1 MEHSAYGKIMLI
13 MLKLRKDIKYINC
26 RTIISLFFLNILFSA
41 CARVNINYRDD
52 GTGITPIV
60 EYKVVSNISSL
71 KLHGMLVDK
80 NNNPLRYYLFKI
92 YAGNVITKDIYT
104 NHKGVFK
111 ADITYYNKPIIES
124 SFYLVFPD
132 ADIDEIYYSFPF
144 KGGKV
149 FKKDEH
155 VSSSVMMEGNI
166 LVINPN

>member
-1 MEHSAYGKIMLI
+1 

-26 RTIISLFFLNILFSA
+26 RTIISLFFLNIPFSA
-41 CARVNINYRDD
+41 CAGVNINYRDD

-60 EYKVVSNISSL
+60 EYKVVSDLESL

-80 NNNPLRYYLFKI
+80 NNNPLRYYLFKF
-92 YAGNVITKDIYT
+92 YAGKGITKDIYT

-111 ADITYYNKPIIES
+111 ADISYNGKLKIKNERG
-124 SFYLVFPD
+124 FCLVFSN
-132 ADIDEIYYSFPF
+132 ADIDVIYYTFPF

-149 FKKDEH
+149 FKKDEY